1 MEHERKK
8 NEATRHGTEE
18 HLKISE
24 MTKCP
29 QAGKSENKQIK
40 NGIYSSPAYFLPY
53 E

>member
-1 MEHERKK
+1 MKEKK

-18 HLKISE
+18 HSKISV

-29 QAGKSENKQIK
+29 QAEKSKNKQIK